1 MIFLFRAATG
11 FPLIVPQPKNNK
23 TKAGK
28 VASVGRSFPAGFVSF
43 PAAAAIR
50 FNPCRKKPPHKNQP
64 IIQWYNYS
72 MIQLFND
79 TIIQ

>member
-1 MIFLFRAATG
+1 MVFLFRAATG

-28 VASVGRSFPAGFVSF
+28 VASVGRSFSAGFVSF

-50 FNPCRKKPPHKNQP
+50 FNPCRKKPPRKNQQ
-64 IIQWYNYS
+64 ITNYS
-72 MIQLFND
+72 MIQLFNG